1 MALRATFGQR
11 FALPQGRL
19 RRPISLESLQILVW
33 KTTEMPLRVSVI
45 EVARAITGH
54 NANYS
59 SQAGR
64 NVCDQYPEVREKNTD
79 FILGH
84 SISFQ
89 RVLAHSG
96 YSLCPTDLAVLSLF
110 QGKCFG

>member
-1 MALRATFGQR
+1 MLIGILVDKDFGRTDGAALRATFGQR

-19 RRPISLESLQILVW
+19 RRPISLELLQILVW
-33 KTTEMPLRVSVI
+33 KTTEIPLRVSVI

-64 NVCDQYPEVREKNTD
+64 DVCDQYPKVREKMTD
-79 FILGH
+79 LILGH
-84 SISFQ
+84 SSSFHT
-89 RVLAHSG
+89 VLVHSN
-96 YSLCPTDLAVLSLF
+96 
-110 QGKCFG
+110 